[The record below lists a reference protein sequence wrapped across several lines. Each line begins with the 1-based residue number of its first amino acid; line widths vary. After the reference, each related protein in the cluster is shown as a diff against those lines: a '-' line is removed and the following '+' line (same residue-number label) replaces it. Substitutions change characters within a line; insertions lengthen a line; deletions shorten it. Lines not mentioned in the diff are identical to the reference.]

1 MTGTEDK
8 NILFITNSMHRG
20 GVERVVSV
28 LANHYA
34 EKGYAVSILLLLFPG
49 CEYQLDERVQIIDLS
64 DANLSRVRQLPKW
77 IRGIRKAV
85 RQRRPQAIIS
95 LVGRTNVVMLL
106 SCLFLRLNTIVAE
119 GSDPMHDGRTAFSRL
134 ACQLFYPY
142 ASSVVFQTSYQQ
154 AYFKR
159 SAKKNGVLIQNPIE
173 VLRLGSPGREN
184 VIVAVGNLNP
194 AKNHQMLI
202 RAFQRIAAVDP
213 NVRLVIYGE
222 GELRA
227 SLEQLINEL
236 CLCDR
241 VSLPGNVLDVH
252 SRICNAKCFVHC
264 SNYEGLPNALME
276 AMTLGL
282 ACVSTNWNGSG
293 DLIQNEFN
301 GLIVPLSDSDALTTA
316 VIRILTEHEL
326 AVQLQTGARESAAT
340 FGRERVLAQ
349 WESIIER

>member
-1 MTGTEDK
+1 MTGTENK
-8 NILFITNSMHRG
+8 NILFVTNSMHRG

-34 EKGYAVSILLLLFPG
+34 KKGYAVSILLLLFSG
-49 CEYQLDERVQIIDLS
+49 CEYQLDERVQVIDLS

-85 RQRRPQAIIS
+85 RQQRPQAVIS
-95 LVGRTNVVMLL
+95 LVGRTNVVMLF
-106 SCLFLRLNTIVAE
+106 SCLFLRRNTIVAE
-119 GSDPMHDGRTAFSRL
+119 GSDPMHDGRTPFSRF
-134 ACQLFYPY
+134 ACKLIYPC
-142 ASSVVFQTSYQQ
+142 AGSVVFQTTYQQ

-159 SAKKNGVLIQNPIE
+159 SAKKNGVLIRNPIE
-173 VLRLGSPGREN
+173 TLALRSPGSEN

-194 AKNHQMLI
+194 AKNHRMLI
-202 RAFQRIAAVDP
+202 RAFQRIAAADP

-227 SLEQLINEL
+227 SLVQLINEL
-236 CLCDR
+236 RLRDR

-252 SRICNAKCFVHC
+252 ARICNAKCFVHC

-293 DLIQNEFN
+293 DLIQNEIN
-301 GLIVPLSDSDALTTA
+301 GLLVPLSDSDALAAA
-316 VIRILTEHEL
+316 VLRILTERDL
-326 AVQLQTGARESAAT
+326 AARLQMGARESSVT

-349 WESIIER
+349 WDSIIER